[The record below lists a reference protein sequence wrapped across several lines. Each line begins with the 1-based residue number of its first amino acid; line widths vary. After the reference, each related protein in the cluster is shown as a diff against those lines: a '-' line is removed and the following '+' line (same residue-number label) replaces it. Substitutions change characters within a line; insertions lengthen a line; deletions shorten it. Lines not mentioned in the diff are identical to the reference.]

1 MKKSDPGLISRLV
14 DQCLSIFTRGV
25 THLFKVISLY
35 FGGAL
40 YGSNLVMNP
49 GLTVGMG
56 HASLQTTGIDED
68 PHPTAMLMWKPAYQ
82 GMDPYQYMLIMC
94 IYIYMHTLHYIALHY
109 ITLHYITIHY
119 ITIHYITMHYITIH
133 YSTLPYMHACRHPS
147 IHPYIHTYI
156 ERER

>member
-1 MKKSDPGLISRLV
+1 MKKSDPGLISPLV

-40 YGSNLVMNP
+40 YGSNLVMNA

-68 PHPTAMLMWKPAYQ
+68 PHPTAMLM
-82 GMDPYQYMLIMC
+82 
-94 IYIYMHTLHYIALHY
+94 
-109 ITLHYITIHY
+109 
-119 ITIHYITMHYITIH
+119 
-133 YSTLPYMHACRHPS
+133 
-147 IHPYIHTYI
+147 
-156 ERER
+156 

>member
-94 IYIYMHTLHYIALHY
+94 IYIYTCIHYITLHC
-109 ITLHYITIHY
+109 ITLHYITLPY
-119 ITIHYITMHYITIH
+119 I
-133 YSTLPYMHACRHPS
+133 TLPYITLPCITLPYITVHYHTCMHADIHPS
-147 IHPYIHTYI
+147 IHPYIHT
-156 ERER
+156 